1 MATATRVVRQI
12 PVNFIKSSAVGIVT
26 KTKVAAYARVST
38 DKSEQEDSFE
48 RQVEHYTHYIKSRTD
63 WEYVDIYADPGITGT
78 RADKR
83 PEFQRMMADCR
94 LGKINKILCK
104 SIARFARNT
113 VDALESIRELKELGI
128 GVYFESQNIDTL
140 TPGGDVLLTIL
151 AAMAEQESRT
161 ISTNVKWTFQKKRAN
176 GEVTFNYTRFLGYT
190 RNEQG
195 EIEIV
200 PEQAEIVRR
209 IYREFM
215 CGYSSAIIARRLMED
230 GIPTPSNKTEWR
242 AGVVRS
248 ILRNEKYYGAAI
260 LGKTYKPD
268 VLSKKR
274 YKNEGQSDM
283 YYVEDSHPAI
293 ISKEEYDMVQ
303 EELKRRGE
311 VRGYSENNQGRFS
324 SKYPF
329 SKKIICGECGTHYRR
344 HAQKVKGVY
353 QATWVCATHK
363 LKGNE
368 GCTHKFLTEKLI
380 EDAFIAVA
388 VELLGD
394 IKDIKETLTE
404 NIMTSLTDDTDE
416 KLVVITEAITEAQN
430 QMLTLVRDKRKGIV
444 SDEEYAE
451 RGNTLATEI
460 DRLTA
465 EKTALESETNT
476 ARINKRRLDEILE
489 FIEGINPTAEFDA
502 EVFKTVVEEIIVRDE
517 STLEF
522 HFKVGIVKS
531 ITVDRT

>member
-12 PVNFIKSSAVGIVT
+12 PVNFMRSSAVGMIT

-215 CGYSSAIIARRLMED
+215 CGYSTAIIARRLTDE
-230 GIPTPSNKTEWR
+230 GIPTPSNKTKWR
-242 AGVVRS
+242 ASVICS
-248 ILRNEKYYGAAI
+248 ILTPI
-260 LGKTYKPD
+260 
-268 VLSKKR
+268 
-274 YKNEGQSDM
+274 
-283 YYVEDSHPAI
+283 
-293 ISKEEYDMVQ
+293 
-303 EELKRRGE
+303 
-311 VRGYSENNQGRFS
+311 
-324 SKYPF
+324 
-329 SKKIICGECGTHYRR
+329 
-344 HAQKVKGVY
+344 
-353 QATWVCATHK
+353 
-363 LKGNE
+363 
-368 GCTHKFLTEKLI
+368 
-380 EDAFIAVA
+380 
-388 VELLGD
+388 
-394 IKDIKETLTE
+394 
-404 NIMTSLTDDTDE
+404 
-416 KLVVITEAITEAQN
+416 
-430 QMLTLVRDKRKGIV
+430 
-444 SDEEYAE
+444 
-451 RGNTLATEI
+451 
-460 DRLTA
+460 
-465 EKTALESETNT
+465 
-476 ARINKRRLDEILE
+476 
-489 FIEGINPTAEFDA
+489 
-502 EVFKTVVEEIIVRDE
+502 
-517 STLEF
+517 
-522 HFKVGIVKS
+522 
-531 ITVDRT
+531 

>member
-12 PVNFIKSSAVGIVT
+12 PVNFMKSSAVGMIT

-63 WEYVDIYADPGITGT
+63 WEFVDIYADPGITGT

-215 CGYSSAIIARRLMED
+215 CGYSPAIIARKLTED
-230 GIPTPSNKTEWR
+230 GIPTPSNKKKWNPS
-242 AGVVRS
+242 VIRS
-248 ILRNEKYYGAAI
+248 ILTNEKYYGAAI

-268 VLSKKR
+268 VLSKRR

-293 ISKEEYDMVQ
+293 IPKEEFDMVQ

-311 VRGYSENNQGRFS
+311 IRGYSETNKGKFS

-344 HAQKVKGVY
+344 HAQTVKGVY

-363 LKGNE
+363 LEGNE
-368 GCTHKFLTEKLI
+368 ACTQKFITEKAI

-388 VELLGD
+388 VELVGEMREL
-394 IKDIKETLTE
+394 KAMLTE
-404 NIMTSLTDDTDE
+404 NIITSLTDDTDE
-416 KLVVITEAITEAQN
+416 KLVGITEAITQAQN
-430 QMLTLVRDKRKGIV
+430 EMLALVKAKRNGEI
-444 SDEEYAE
+444 SDEEYSE

-476 ARINKRRLDEILE
+476 ARINKKRIDEILGFLE
-489 FIEGINPTAEFDA
+489 TVNPTTEFDA
-502 EVFKTVVEEIIVRDE
+502 DIFKSLIETIIVRE
-517 STLEF
+517 NYILEF
-522 HFKVGIVKS
+522 QFKIGITKT
-531 ITVDRT
+531 IQIPRG